1 MNKVRIKATLWTIS
15 CLGFWIYCVWDLFPD
30 AIEMLK
36 EFEPHWWA
44 QLSFVEFVIMS
55 IGVPI
60 AVIYFLIKGWLDFLF
75 DESFSDEEEGI
86 ENEEEMKE

>member
-1 MNKVRIKATLWTIS
+1 MSKRMKAILWAIS
-15 CLGFWIYCVWDLFPD
+15 YLGFWAYLIWQLLPD
-30 AIEMLK
+30 AIEMLRG
-36 EFEPHWWA
+36 FEPHWWA
-44 QLSFVEFVIMS
+44 QLSFVGFVIMS

-86 ENEEEMKE
+86 ENEEEIEE